1 MTPLIKKRLQKA
13 AFVEKLKLQYLALAA
28 KEAAFIASD
37 TFLRMRQALLT
48 NPKAVTLD
56 SEEFSYFPERAKKAA
71 GWEFATPDDIKLFWD
86 IVVDPQALTVE
97 PSTLVWTTT
106 KNGFDSCTFQ
116 HYGLYAW
123 LLTGQG
129 TCLSV
134 SNRPP
139 SK

>member
-1 MTPLIKKRLQKA
+1 MTTLIEKRLQKA
-13 AFVEKLKLQYLALAA
+13 AFIEKLKLQYLALAA
-28 KEAAFIASD
+28 KEAEFIASD
-37 TFLRMRQALLT
+37 TFLQMRQALIT

-71 GWEFATPDDIKLFWD
+71 GWEFATPEDIKLFWD
-86 IVVDPQALTVE
+86 IVADPQASTVE
-97 PSTLVWTTT
+97 QGSVLWTT
-106 KNGFDSCTFQ
+106 KNGFGNCTFQ
-116 HYGLYAW
+116 HYGLHVW

-139 SK
+139 AK